1 MVIPDIPLAF
11 GFSNLAM
18 LGWLGAAAAPIL
30 IHLWMRHTH
39 RDTPWAAMEFLREAI
54 KRNARRLKL
63 QQWLLLAVR
72 TLLLLL
78 VALAAA
84 KPYLSG
90 WNILTGGPKVHRILV
105 LDASMSMQYRAGDES
120 VFERARQLATEA
132 IDQGR
137 PGDVYSL
144 LLLASPP
151 QTIVAGPVADARGVT
166 AQLQSLEPTYGDAS
180 LGALMTTITNLI
192 SESEATH
199 RDLSGHEVL
208 LFTDLANS
216 TWQQATG
223 DAPAAEEIRKLAA
236 RAKLTVVD
244 LGPTDPSNVA
254 AHGTRIAGTLATIVD
269 PLRIEC
275 DVTNYG
281 DVAKSNVVV
290 ELLQDG
296 TSIDEHTVTLP
307 AGGSATVTFDA
318 KIAQPGWTSLAVR
331 TNDDALTPDDV
342 GWLAV
347 DVREQVRALLVEGES
362 GAARYLQHAL
372 EPGSNLSPI
381 EATVVSE
388 GELME
393 TPLEEFDAIFLCNVA
408 RFTSSERELLARYVE
423 QGGTLVFFLGD
434 RVLAETYNEVLASAE
449 GLQKT
454 DGALSTLLYEP
465 KSQSPALQTVQSTSA
480 EVPSSSIG
488 SLLPVTIGPL
498 ETSGTSGINPLDY
511 AHPIAAAFRGS
522 ERAGLLSTPVNR
534 FYQLTPREGA
544 EVALALPNGEPL
556 LVTAA
561 YGRGM
566 VAVVATSA
574 TLDTVDRATAQP
586 WTLMP
591 AWPSFLPIVRELV
604 AYGMGASRLQSERTI
619 GELLDGRLPASWSD
633 TTIAITRPDGRTD
646 IVPVERGAGAEW
658 SYASSDEP
666 GIFAVED
673 ATSSR
678 VIAKIAVNVPGDE
691 SNVARVDT
699 QLLPDELAIETASL
713 TSGSAG
719 TELLA
724 DTSLHR
730 TLLYVVLALLL
741 IEPVMAWVFAG
752 RGA

>member
-1 MVIPDIPLAF
+1 
-11 GFSNLAM
+11 M

-90 WNILTGGPKVHRILV
+90 WNLLTGGPKVHRILV
-105 LDASMSMQYRAGDES
+105 LDASMSMQYRTGEES
-120 VFERARQLATEA
+120 VFERAKQLATEA

-144 LLLASPP
+144 MLLASPP

-180 LGALMTTITNLI
+180 VSELMISIASLI
-192 SESEATH
+192 SESQSSH

-208 LFTDLANS
+208 LFTDLAS
-216 TWQQATG
+216 TTWQQATG
-223 DAPAAEEIRKLAA
+223 EGSAADEIRKLAD

-244 LGPTDPSNVA
+244 LSPADPTNIA
-254 AHGTRIAGTLATIVD
+254 AHGTRIAGTLATIVE

-281 DVAKSNVVV
+281 TTARSEVVV
-290 ELLQDG
+290 ELLQEG
-296 TSIDEHTVTLP
+296 TSIDEQTIALP
-307 AGGSATVTFDA
+307 AGGSTTVAFDA
-318 KIAQPGWTSLAVR
+318 KIVQPGWTSLAVR
-331 TNDDALTPDDV
+331 TSDDALTPDDHA
-342 GWLAV
+342 WLAV
-347 DVREQVRALLVEGES
+347 DVRQRVRALLVEGEV
-362 GAARYLQHAL
+362 GAARYLEHAL
-372 EPGSNLSPI
+372 EPGGGLSPI
-381 EATVVSE
+381 EATVVPE
-388 GELME
+388 GALVE
-393 TPLEEFDAIFLCNVA
+393 TPLDEFDAIFLCNVA
-408 RFTSSERELLARYVE
+408 RFTAGERELLARYAAH
-423 QGGTLVFFLGD
+423 GGTLVFFLGD
-434 RVLAETYNEVLASAE
+434 RILAETYNEVLASVTETREPRLILSRMLYSYRAE
-449 GLQKT
+449 SPRLQ
-454 DGALSTLLYEP
+454 L
-465 KSQSPALQTVQSTSA
+465 VQATSEDA
-480 EVPSSSIG
+480 MAGEHDSF
-488 SLLPVTIGPL
+488 LPVTIGPL
-498 ETSGTSGINPLDY
+498 KTSSTSGINPLDY

-544 EVALALPNGEPL
+544 KVALALPNGEPL
-556 LVTAA
+556 LVTATH
-561 YGRGM
+561 GRGM

-604 AYGMGASRLQSERTI
+604 AYGMGANRQQSERTV
-619 GELLDGRLPASWSD
+619 GELLEGRLPASWSE
-633 TTIAITRPDGRTD
+633 TSIGITRPDGRTD
-646 IVPVERGAGAEW
+646 MVPVEREASGAEW
-658 SYASSDEP
+658 SYSSSDQP
-666 GIFAVED
+666 GVYTIED
-673 ATSSR
+673 ESRSR
-678 VIAKIAVNVPGDE
+678 VVARVAVNVPANE
-691 SNVARVDT
+691 SNIARVDT
-699 QLLPDELAIETASL
+699 ELLPDELAIETSSMAS
-713 TSGSAG
+713 GQGGAD
-719 TELLA
+719 LLA

-730 TLLYVVLALLL
+730 TLLYAVLALLL